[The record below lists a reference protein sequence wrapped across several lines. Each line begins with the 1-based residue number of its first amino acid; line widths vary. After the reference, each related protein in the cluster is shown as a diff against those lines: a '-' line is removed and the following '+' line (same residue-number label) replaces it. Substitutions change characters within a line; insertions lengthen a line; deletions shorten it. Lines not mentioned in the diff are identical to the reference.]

1 MKQHDKHNKTDRTDR
16 TIQLL
21 WRIGAVAA
29 LGGAAALSLHAGA
42 ARTVSVSPQG
52 TVTEVRQS
60 VVKFDEPMVAF
71 GSASAPNPARVT
83 CNDSTAARGQ
93 GHWLDDKT
101 WVYDFENDLPPG
113 VRCSVALNDTLR
125 SVAGNAASGPRRF
138 TFQTGGPFPVSVR
151 PGSREIEEHQVFV
164 LKLNGPAEPRSALAN
179 IWCEAAGIGNRI
191 PVTAADDDTRN
202 ALLDHFGFKKDAARV
217 LTLSC
222 AQALPASAKMQL
234 VYGKGVASP
243 SGIANETERRFDFT
257 VRAPFA
263 ASFSCERE
271 NAKAPCTPLRPLTLS
286 FNAPISRK
294 NAEAIKLRG
303 PDGALSP
310 TFAADDRSEEVTTVT
325 FNPPLPAQ
333 AGLTIE
339 LPSGLRDVTDRSLS
353 NADLFPLATRT
364 APMPPLAKFSSGT
377 FGIVERFAEP
387 DTPALV
393 PVTLRN
399 VEADLHIAGLT
410 RAARNSR
417 T

>member
-1 MKQHDKHNKTDRTDR
+1 MKQRDKHNKETHRTNHTTR
-16 TIQLL
+16 LL

-29 LGGAAALSLHAGA
+29 LGAAAALSLHAGA

-101 WVYDFENDLPPG
+101 WVYDFESDLPPG

-151 PGSREIEEHQVFV
+151 PGSREIEERQVFV
-164 LKLNGPAEPRSALAN
+164 MKLNGPAEPRSALAN

-202 ALLDHFGFKKDAARV
+202 ALLDHFGLKKEAARV

-222 AQALPASAKMQL
+222 SQALPASAKMQL

-243 SGIANETERRFDFT
+243 SGIANDTERRFDFT

-294 NAEAIKLRG
+294 QAEAIRLRG
-303 PDGALSP
+303 PDGSLSP
-310 TFAADDRSEEVTTVT
+310 TFAADDHSEEVTTVT
-325 FNPPLPAQ
+325 FNPP
-333 AGLTIE
+333 
-339 LPSGLRDVTDRSLS
+339 
-353 NADLFPLATRT
+353 
-364 APMPPLAKFSSGT
+364 
-377 FGIVERFAEP
+377 
-387 DTPALV
+387 
-393 PVTLRN
+393 
-399 VEADLHIAGLT
+399 
-410 RAARNSR
+410 
-417 T
+417 